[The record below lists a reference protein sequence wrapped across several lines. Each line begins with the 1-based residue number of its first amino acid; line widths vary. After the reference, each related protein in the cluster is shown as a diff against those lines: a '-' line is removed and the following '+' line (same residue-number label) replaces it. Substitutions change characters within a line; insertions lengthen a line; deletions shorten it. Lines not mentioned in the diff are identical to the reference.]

1 MRSFYPEIEPYD
13 HGMLDVGDGHRVYW
27 ELCGNPNG
35 KPVVFL
41 HGGPGGGC
49 SPSQRRLFDPDKYRI
64 LLFDQRGCGRS
75 TPYASLEA
83 NTTWHLVADIERL
96 REMIGVDK
104 WMVFGGSWGATLAL
118 AYAETH
124 PERVTEL
131 VLRGIFTL
139 RRAELLWYYQEGASW
154 IFPGQVGG
162 LSRTDPGGRARR
174 PDGSLSRRLIHP
186 DPAVQREGGA
196 RPGACGKARR
206 SRSSQNQDYS
216 DQFGDAHYAIAFA
229 RIENHYFVNEG
240 WFEEGQLIR
249 NAHRLKNIPG
259 VIIQGRYDIVRRRPA
274 WHEPGRCGH
283 AVRAD
288 HGHSGA
294 EAAYASSWLPGCE
307 ATALYP
313 EPGHPDITVIEGTHA
328 GCAIRRPDR

>member
-1 MRSFYPEIEPYD
+1 MRTFYPEIEPYD
-13 HGMLDVGDGHRVYW
+13 HGMLDVGDGHSVYW
-27 ELCGNPNG
+27 ELCGNPDG

-49 SPSQRRLFDPDKYRI
+49 TPTQRRLFDPKKYRI

-96 REMIGVDK
+96 RTMMGVDK
-104 WMVFGGSWGATLAL
+104 WMVFGGSWGSTLAL

-154 IFPGQVGG
+154 IFPDKWEGF
-162 LSRTDPGGRARR
+162 LAPIPEEERDDLMAAYRK
-174 PDGSLSRRLIHP
+174 RLIDP
-186 DPAVQREGGA
+186 DPAVRARAARAWSLWEGETITLLH
-196 RPGACGKARR
+196 
-206 SRSSQNQDYS
+206 NQDYS
-216 DQFGDAHYAIAFA
+216 DQFGDEHYAIAFA

-249 NAHRLKNIPG
+249 DAHKLKGIPS
-259 VIIQGRYDIVRRRPA
+259 VIIQGRYDIATPA
-274 WHEPGRCGH
+274 KTAWDLHRAWPEAEFIMVPDAGH
-283 AVRAD
+283 AV
-288 HGHSGA
+288 S
-294 EAAYASSWLPGCE
+294 EPGITHHLIE
-307 ATALYP
+307 AT
-313 EPGHPDITVIEGTHA
+313 
-328 GCAIRRPDR
+328 DRFANN